1 MSRLSDCPAI
11 GKICRF
17 APRTSVPPFP
27 PLPAARCFC
36 MAVCQQFNKP
46 ERRGEGLSF
55 FVFSGTVNGRLTGCA
70 GALLARGRYSVVHWD
85 QFQGKTGSRPRAE
98 RLCKGNVDVRSQFHI
113 AREKEEE

>member
-85 QFQGKTGSRPRAE
+85 QFQGKTGSRLRAE